1 MSANAA
7 RKSACATS
15 LFTTVSLVVCLAGC
29 ARRQAR
35 APERLA
41 VVPFEN
47 LSSNLDLDWMR
58 RALATALVR
67 DLEGSPRLYAHLEE
81 SVNRAYTIHATRILE
96 GYFYERNGRLEIRAT
111 VEDVGRRKTLQS
123 LEAGGSL
130 VVPLVD
136 QLAKK
141 LSQAAARF
149 PSSNADA
156 FRAYGEALSAS
167 DRSAALRELE
177 SATKD
182 DPRFSL
188 AYLDWAEVLFA
199 AGDRAGALR
208 VVETAQREQADAI
221 DRAEVDHLS
230 ASLRGDLGGREK
242 SLTALARLTPANDQ
256 VFRELAELQLSERRF
271 QEAAKNYEVAARL
284 NPDEAQT
291 WNELG
296 YSLAYAQ
303 DLTGARRALEHYQA
317 MLPEGNANGL
327 DSLGEVSF
335 YLGDFVGAAKY
346 FIKARDMDGGPL
358 GAVELPKAAQARVL
372 AGEVADGDELFRKYI
387 GLAGGGERGGGALEV
402 ARWQFL
408 TGRRKAAMTE
418 LERAIPAMDA
428 DRQSIGLSQLSIW
441 KLETGEPRG
450 AADLANQAAAHAV
463 SPGAHSLSE
472 LCRVVS
478 NPPAGSSGSRL
489 ADAYALLFAR
499 KYAEVAPLLELLY
512 RATSPEGD
520 GQIRTLLAWAYV
532 ETNRIADAGPLVRTY
547 PLPLSSGDPVFASLI
562 FPRFLFLRG
571 MVLQRQGKRTEA
583 KAAYELFLKYSG
595 DVPDIFGDET
605 TARRNLSTL

>member
-1 MSANAA
+1 MVGI
-7 RKSACATS
+7 
-15 LFTTVSLVVCLAGC
+15 FTTVSLVVCLVGC
-29 ARRQAR
+29 GRRQVD

-47 LSSNLDLDWMR
+47 LSSNLELDWMR
-58 RALATALVR
+58 RALAAALVR
-67 DLEGSPRLYAHLEE
+67 DLAGSPRLYAQMEE
-81 SVNRAYTIHATRILE
+81 SVNRAYTIHASRVLE
-96 GYFYERNGRLEIRAT
+96 GYFYEKSGRLEIRAT
-111 VEDVGRRKTLQS
+111 VQDLARNKTVQR

-141 LSQAAARF
+141 LNPAAATF
-149 PSSNADA
+149 PSSNREA

-167 DRSAALRELE
+167 DRSAALRDLA

-199 AGDRAGALR
+199 AGDRVGALR
-208 VVETAQREQADAI
+208 VIEASQREQADPI
-221 DRAEVDHLS
+221 DRAGVEHLG
-230 ASLRGDLGGREK
+230 ASLRADLNGREK
-242 SLTALARLTPANDQ
+242 SLAAMERLTPANDQ

-271 QEAAKNYEVAARL
+271 QEAARNYEAAARL
-284 NPDEAQT
+284 NPDEAQI

-303 DLTGARRALEHYQA
+303 DPTGARRVLEHYQA

-335 YLGDFVGAAKY
+335 YLGDFAGAAKY
-346 FIKARDMDGGPL
+346 FLKAGEKNGGQL
-358 GAVELPKAAQARVL
+358 GGAELLKAAQARAL
-372 AGEVADGDELFRKYI
+372 AGDVADGDAVFQKYI
-387 GLAGGGERGGGALEV
+387 GLAGGSERGGAAYEV

-408 TGRRKAAMTE
+408 TGRRKAAMGE
-418 LERAIPAMDA
+418 LERAIPKVDA
-428 DRQSIGLSQLSIW
+428 DVQSAGMSQLSIW
-441 KLETGEPRG
+441 KLETGDPKG
-450 AADLANQAAAHAV
+450 AAELANQAAAHAV
-463 SPGAHSLSE
+463 SPGARNLSE
-472 LCRVVS
+472 LCRVIL

-499 KYAEVAPLLELLY
+499 KFAEATPLLELLY
-512 RATSPEGD
+512 RGTSPEGD

-532 ETNRIADAGPLVRTY
+532 ETDRIADADPLLRIY
-547 PLPLSSGDPVFASLI
+547 PFPLSSGDPAFGSLI
-562 FPRFLFLRG
+562 FPRYLFLRG
-571 MVLQRQGKRTEA
+571 MVMQHQGKRTEA

-595 DVPDIFGDET
+595 DVPDIFGDDAA
-605 TARRNLSTL
+605 ARRNLSAL